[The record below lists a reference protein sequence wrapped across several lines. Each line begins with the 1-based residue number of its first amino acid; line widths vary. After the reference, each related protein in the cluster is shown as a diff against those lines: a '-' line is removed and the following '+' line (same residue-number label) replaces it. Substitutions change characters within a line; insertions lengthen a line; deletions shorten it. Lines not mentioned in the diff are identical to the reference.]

1 MLEHLVTPLHR
12 PAVTYLLPTAHE
24 RTWYPTSFLAPVAEN
39 EPRLGHA
46 LQRLEALRS
55 DLETAGIDDSAI
67 VWIGFSQGACLATE
81 YVARSTRRFGGL
93 VALTG
98 GLIGP
103 PDAPLSEPRAVDGLP
118 AFFGASDIDPFV
130 PLERVEVTAAAF
142 HAAGALVSTVAYPG
156 AVHEIVAD
164 EVEQCGRILDLA
176 ENQLLPR

>member
-1 MLEHLVTPLHR
+1 
-12 PAVTYLLPTAHE
+12 
-24 RTWYPTSFLAPVAEN
+24 
-39 EPRLGHA
+39 
-46 LQRLEALRS
+46 
-55 DLETAGIDDSAI
+55 
-67 VWIGFSQGACLATE
+67 
-81 YVARSTRRFGGL
+81 

-142 HAAGALVSTVAYPG
+142 HAAGAVVSTVAYPG
-156 AVHEIVAD
+156 AFHEIVAD